1 MSETPNAVAED
12 NSREGD
18 DLASLLAKREHARP
32 NKVTW
37 VLLTLAVLMVGFAGG
52 ALANQKFGTSNSSPS
67 FNGFPAGFTPPGL
80 SSTSGGAGAAA
91 GFPGAGGGFGGLTVG
106 TVKLV
111 DGTNVYVATNDGA
124 TVKVKV
130 PTSATVIAQKPI
142 ELTDLSAGTTV
153 MVRGETASDG
163 TVTATSVSETSLP
176 AGGQPGANASAP
188 SAPAPSAPASP
199 QPTTQGA
206 K

>member
-12 NSREGD
+12 TSRGDD

-52 ALANQKFGTSNSSPS
+52 ALANQKFGASTSSPS
-67 FNGFPAGFTPPGL
+67 FGGFPAGFTPPGL

-130 PTSATVIAQKPI
+130 PASATLTAQKDI

-176 AGGQPGANASAP
+176 VGGQPGANATAP
-188 SAPAPSAPASP
+188 SAQASP
-199 QPTTQGA
+199 QPTKQGA
-206 K
+206 N